1 MMEED
6 ERIDFDSWQH
16 LADSN
21 PEAFE
26 AKRRD
31 LVNAIIE
38 QVPEPRQHRLRC
50 LQWRIEKVCAT
61 SSNPISAALRLSRM
75 MWESIDRQHELI
87 QRLAY
92 APEQPARRY
101 PPLQAAILNFPG
113 SDTE

>member
-1 MMEED
+1 MDED
-6 ERIDFDSWQH
+6 GRIDFDSWQH

-31 LVNAIIE
+31 LVNAIIDR
-38 QVPEPRQHRLRC
+38 VPESRQHRLRC

-61 SSNPISAALRLSRM
+61 AANPISASLRLSRM
-75 MWESIDRQHELI
+75 MWESIDRQQELI
-87 QRLAY
+87 SHLAY
-92 APEQPARRY
+92 TPATSTRRY

-113 SDTE
+113 NDSE